1 MNRFKKINDSWC
13 VEIDLSGNEI
23 ENGVDA
29 LVGTTVSVGLASGA
43 IKQVQLGA
51 YVGNGC
57 FATAPRAAAPKVEI
71 GSLDGILQ
79 LFNLAAN
86 RLKFPAVVLNVP
98 GLPDGVRV
106 SRAGQ
111 RAKQPGTLN
120 VTAGAKDDSEYGRTW
135 YGRVGL
141 DGSYSPSR
149 DAIPAIADVLKAF
162 AANPAK
168 VAAEYGRLTGI
179 CCFCRKALTDERS
192 TAVGYGKICAGH
204 YGLPWGATAVE
215 EVVECDEADFHQLND
230 DGGDRVTDCI
240 DPACKVCEQED
251 YQNHAQRPVV
261 TGFWSPRG

>member
-13 VEIDLSGNEI
+13 VQVANWDSVLPGC
-23 ENGVDA
+23 
-29 LVGTTVSVGLASGA
+29 TVTVTLASGA
-43 IKQVQLGA
+43 TKQVVLGA
-51 YVGNGC
+51 YVGDGVY
-57 FATAPRAAAPKVEI
+57 AVAQQAPAAKVEI

-79 LFNLAAN
+79 LFNLSAN

-135 YGRVGL
+135 YGRVSL

-149 DAIPAIADVLKAF
+149 DAIPAIATALQAF
-162 AANPAK
+162 AAAPAK
-168 VAAEYGRLTGI
+168 VASEYGRLTGI

-192 TAVGYGKICAGH
+192 TDVGYGKICAGH
-204 YGLPWGATAVE
+204 YGLPWGAV
-215 EVVECDEADFHQLND
+215 EVVEDVSEERRLEDAADRRLDWEAL
-230 DGGDRVTDCI
+230 
-240 DPACKVCEQED
+240 
-251 YQNHAQRPVV
+251 AQQH
-261 TGFWSPRG
+261 G